1 MVSRGTTPTYR
12 LILQDTT
19 IDLAEAM
26 DVYVTF
32 ADAKYNKIIEKTGTD
47 LVIDGNAVEVF
58 LSQEETLK
66 LPTGEL
72 LVQLNWTYDDGG
84 IIKRAASQITRTGS
98 ARNLKNEVIE

>member
-32 ADAKYNKIIEKTGTD
+32 ADGKYNKIIEED
-47 LVIDGNAVEVF
+47 
-58 LSQEETLK
+58 
-66 LPTGEL
+66 
-72 LVQLNWTYDDGG
+72 
-84 IIKRAASQITRTGS
+84 
-98 ARNLKNEVIE
+98 